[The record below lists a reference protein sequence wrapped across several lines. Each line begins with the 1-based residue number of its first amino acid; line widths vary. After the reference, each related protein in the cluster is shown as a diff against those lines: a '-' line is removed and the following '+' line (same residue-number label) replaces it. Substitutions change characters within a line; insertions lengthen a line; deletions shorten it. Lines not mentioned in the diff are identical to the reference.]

1 MSKTSN
7 LVRTIRLDD
16 AAIDEIM
23 KKLDDVVAD
32 VERDRR
38 KTTRYTY
45 NVKGCVIH
53 LQPQGGGPPTSYLV
67 PTRNISNTG
76 MGFLHGSFIYPG
88 SKCVVQ
94 LITMHG
100 TWQNVP
106 AEVVRCVYIVN
117 GVHDIGLKFFQAIDA
132 SEFCAEAAPCRVLI
146 VDDNP
151 AILRLSE
158 TLLKSMNA
166 EIDKAESGEAAIEH
180 ASERVYDVVLMD
192 MDMPEIDGFETVKRL
207 REKGYSGTIVAA
219 TGMTQPGDK
228 EKCLEVGC
236 NSYIPK
242 PFGREQLSALLRS
255 LRQEPLLSS
264 FAQDRT
270 MIPLID
276 GFVKEL
282 PTRIREIESAFA
294 ANDDDSLQAACRNLK
309 GEAGSFG
316 FEPISSA
323 ASEVENAVLANK
335 PRADIKK
342 SFSSLVRLCCQARAS
357 SRN

>member
-1 MSKTSN
+1 M
-7 LVRTIRLDD
+7 DD
-16 AAIDEIM
+16 ASIAEIL
-23 KKLDDVVAD
+23 KRLEESATDS
-32 VERDRR
+32 ERERR
-38 KTTRYTY
+38 QTPRYTY

-67 PTRNISNTG
+67 PTRNISNSG

-94 LITMHG
+94 LISMHG
-100 TWQNVP
+100 TWQNVQ
-106 AEVVRCVYIVN
+106 AEVTRCDYISS
-117 GVHDIGLKFFQAIDA
+117 GVHDIGLRFVQNIDA

-151 AILRLSE
+151 AIVRLAE
-158 TLLKSMNA
+158 TLLKSLNA
-166 EIDKAESGEAAIEH
+166 EINSANSGEAAIELAL
-180 ASERVYDVVLMD
+180 ASIYDVILLD
-192 MDMPEIDGFETVKRL
+192 MDMPVMDGFEVVKNL

-228 EKCLEVGC
+228 DKCIESGC

-242 PFGREQLSALLRS
+242 PFGREQFASLLQS

-264 FAQDRT
+264 FAQDRQ
-270 MIPLID
+270 MLPLID
-276 GFVKEL
+276 SFIKEL
-282 PTRIREIESAFA
+282 PLRIREIETAYS
-294 ANDDDSLQAACRNLK
+294 ANDLDALLKACRNLK

-323 ASEVENAVLANK
+323 ASDVENAVHAEKTKAELKK
-335 PRADIKK
+335 P
-342 SFSSLVRLCCQARAS
+342 FSDLVRLCSQARAS
-357 SRN
+357 TRT

>member
-1 MSKTSN
+1 LSKTSN

-23 KKLDDVVAD
+23 KKLDDSTLD
-32 VERDRR
+32 VERERR
-38 KTTRYTY
+38 GTPRYGY
-45 NVKGCVIH
+45 NVKGCVVH
-53 LQPQGGGPPTSYLV
+53 MQPQGGGPPTSYLV

-76 MGFLHGSFIYPG
+76 MGFLHGAFIYPG
-88 SKCVVQ
+88 SKCVIQ

-117 GVHDIGLKFFQAIDA
+117 GVHDIGVRFFESIDA

-151 AILRLSE
+151 AILRLGE
-158 TLLKSMNA
+158 TLLRAMNA
-166 EIDKAESGEAAIEH
+166 DIDKADSGEAAIEL
-180 ASERVYDVVLMD
+180 ASQRVYDVILMD
-192 MDMPEIDGFETVKRL
+192 MDMPDIDGFETVKRL
-207 REKGYSGTIVAA
+207 RDRGYSGTIVAA

-270 MIPLID
+270 MMPLID
-276 GFVKEL
+276 GFVKDL
-282 PTRIREIESAFA
+282 PTRIREIEA
-294 ANDDDSLQAACRNLK
+294 AYAADDFDALQTACRNLK

-323 ASEVENAVLANK
+323 ASDVENAVVANK
-335 PRADIKK
+335 SKADVKK
-342 SFSSLVRLCCQARAS
+342 PFSNLVRLCCQARAS
-357 SRN
+357 TRT

>member
-1 MSKTSN
+1 MTKTSN

-16 AAIDEIM
+16 AAVEEIM
-23 KKLDDVVAD
+23 RKLDGAVSDA
-32 VERDRR
+32 ERDRR
-38 KTTRYTY
+38 QSTRYQY

-67 PTRNISNTG
+67 PTRDISNTG

-117 GVHDIGLKFFQAIDA
+117 GVHDIGVRFFEAIDA
-132 SEFCAEAAPCRVLI
+132 SEFCAEAAPCRVLV

-151 AILRLSE
+151 AILRLAE

-166 EIDKAESGEAAIEH
+166 DIDKADSGEKAIEL
-180 ASERVYDVVLMD
+180 ASANVYDVVLMD
-192 MDMPEIDGFETVKRL
+192 MDMPIVDGFEATKRL
-207 REKGYSGTIVAA
+207 RAKGYSGTIVAA

-228 EKCLEVGC
+228 EKCLEAGC

-242 PFGREQLSALLRS
+242 PFGREQLAALLRS

-264 FAQDRT
+264 LAHDRT
-270 MIPLID
+270 MLQLID
-276 GFVKEL
+276 GFVRDL
-282 PTRIREIESAFA
+282 PMRIREIENAFA
-294 ANDDDSLQAACRNLK
+294 EDDNEALKSACRNLK

-316 FEPISSA
+316 FEPISTA
-323 ASEVENAVLANK
+323 ASEVETAVLEGK
-335 PRADIKK
+335 PKPEVKK
-342 SFSSLVRLCCQARAS
+342 PFSNLVRLCCQARAS
-357 SRN
+357 TRT